1 MFESVVG
8 GKFQTPYREL
18 NLCLLIVVPKSFDL

>member
-18 NLCLLIVVPKSFDL
+18 NPAL